1 MNGKCINAI
10 RKMYILFYVD
20 DAVIP
25 AGTPVDLQ
33 NSLNEFY
40 SFFEQWNYFFHV
52 QCLSKKKTKN
62 IFVNRHRR
70 PSEKYKPV

>member
-1 MNGKCINAI
+1 MNGKCFNAI

-40 SFFEQWNYFFHV
+40 SYSIHTVSNGIIFFTFNVFQ
-52 QCLSKKKTKN
+52 KRKPKT
-62 IFVNRHRR
+62 
-70 PSEKYKPV
+70 SL